1 MPGGARAAWALGRAG
16 SLAPCHPLNYGS
28 RTPAPLAG
36 TVPPGPTATPARGLS
51 AWERPPGSR
60 AGLGGCHCRPGAPR
74 GWRSCGRA
82 LARCPST
89 DGNRAR
95 CYRQQRGR
103 RRRGW
108 RMPGAGGAAGAGVS
122 SPSPPSRAAVFL
134 LLPQLCQPR
143 AGDGRGFSTAACRL
157 LPSASVSLE
166 AGLGGNCPHV
176 PWSQSPSISSG
187 VTALLRLAMTTA
199 WTRRAQS
206 EQPGQDGRPL
216 ETGGGQCAVGQI
228 PLQGLGRARLW
239 EGVI

>member
-1 MPGGARAAWALGRAG
+1 MCPGGARAAWAPGRAG

-28 RTPAPLAG
+28 RTPALLAG

-60 AGLGGCHCRPGAPR
+60 AGPGGCHCRPGAPR
-74 GWRSCGRA
+74 GWRSRGRA
-82 LARCPST
+82 LARCPSA

-95 CYRQQRGR
+95 CYRQRRGR

-134 LLPQLCQPR
+134 LLPQLCQLR

-157 LPSASVSLE
+157 LPRASVSL
-166 AGLGGNCPHV
+166 GGWLGGELPPCSVATKPQH
-176 PWSQSPSISSG
+176 
-187 VTALLRLAMTTA
+187 LLRCHCAPPA
-199 WTRRAQS
+199 GHDHS
-206 EQPGQDGRPL
+206 EDQKGP
-216 ETGGGQCAVGQI
+216 E
-228 PLQGLGRARLW
+228 
-239 EGVI
+239 